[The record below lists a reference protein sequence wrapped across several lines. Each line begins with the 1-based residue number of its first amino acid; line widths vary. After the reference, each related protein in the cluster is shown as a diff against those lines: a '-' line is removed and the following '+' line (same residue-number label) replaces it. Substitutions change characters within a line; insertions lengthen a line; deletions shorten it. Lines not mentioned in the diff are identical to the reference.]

1 MLMTQSRSARRPIRL
16 SARRMRRGGIA
27 VPLAIVLAAGV
38 AVAGTAYFVTRG
50 GDTSAA
56 SSAELFEATVT
67 SFDIAVNAS
76 GELEAAKQT
85 EIRSGLEE
93 PSAIVFIV
101 PEGTRVSKGDL
112 LIELASEAIQN
123 EIIEET
129 LRVEQ
134 ARNDLIA
141 AENALEIQ
149 KNSNESAMRDAKLK
163 LELAEIEYEKWV
175 KGDDETRRQELALNI
190 ETSLKDFERAQ
201 EKYERSQ
208 NLYNNQFL
216 SRDELKQDEITALR
230 AEAAITKAR
239 LEQQVYEEYER
250 PKQIKTLESDIE
262 QARAEL
268 ERTER
273 ANASNLAS
281 RNADL
286 VNRQRSLRIREDRL
300 AKEEDQLLKTK
311 MFAPQDGL
319 VVYATSLGERR
330 GMMMMGGNGP
340 LDIGYTVRPNEQL
353 IILPDTSGMVAS
365 VRVHES
371 LAGRIRPGQTAG
383 VKIDAAQGRVFAGR
397 VSSISILA
405 ETGGWRDPN
414 LREYTVKIAL
424 ETTPEE
430 AKLLKPAMRAEA
442 DIILGK
448 VNEALAVPIQA
459 VFNDGPT
466 RFVYVPVGGQF
477 KKVPVLIG
485 QRSNTFAQVLAG
497 LDAGENVLLREP
509 SAGEIQSADI
519 SEAAMTAL
527 AEKAKAMGIPMMAGG
542 MQTMPGGRP
551 GGAAM
556 QAGQRGGRPQGGE
569 GARPANTGGEAPA
582 TAQRDERGPQ
592 SSATPDG
599 TAPAKTP
606 GGDEKPAVIPT
617 ESQAAVPVKD

>member
-1 MLMTQSRSARRPIRL
+1 MLTTPSRSAPRAVIR
-16 SARRMRRGGIA
+16 SAGRVRRGGIA

-50 GDTSAA
+50 GGESAT
-56 SSAELFEATVT
+56 SSAELFQATVT

-85 EIRSGLEE
+85 EIRSQLEE
-93 PSAIVFIV
+93 PAAIVFIV
-101 PEGTRVSKGDL
+101 PEGSRVSKGDL
-112 LIELASEAIQN
+112 LIELASEAIQT

-149 KNSNESAMRDAKLK
+149 KNTNDSAMRDAKLK

-175 KGDDETRRQELALNI
+175 KGDDQKQRQELALNI

-208 NLYNNQFL
+208 KLFASEFL

-268 ERTER
+268 DRTER

-281 RNADL
+281 RQADL
-286 VNRQRSLRIREDRL
+286 VNRERSLRIREERL
-300 AKEEDQLLKTK
+300 AKEEDQLRKTK
-311 MFAPQDGL
+311 IFAPQDGL
-319 VVYATSLGERR
+319 VVYATSVGERR

-353 IILPDTSGMVAS
+353 ILLPDTSGMVAS

-371 LAGRIRPGQTAG
+371 LAGRIRPGQTAS
-383 VKIDAAQGRVFAGR
+383 VKIDAAQGRVFEGT

-424 ETTPEE
+424 RTTPEE
-430 AKLLKPAMRAEA
+430 AKMLKPAMRAES

-448 VNEALAVPIQA
+448 VNEALSVPIQA

-466 RFVYVPVGGQF
+466 RFVYVPAGGQF
-477 KKVPVLIG
+477 KKVPVLVG
-485 QRSNTFAQVLAG
+485 QRSNTFAQILVG
-497 LDAGENVLLREP
+497 IDAGTNVLLREP
-509 SAGEIQSADI
+509 TAGEIQSSDI
-519 SEAAMTAL
+519 PEEAMTAL
-527 AEKAKAMGIPMMAGG
+527 AAKAKEMGIPMMAGG
-542 MQTMPGGRP
+542 QGMPGMGARP
-551 GGAAM
+551 GGQTM
-556 QAGQRGGRPQGGE
+556 QAGQQRGGQRPE
-569 GARPANTGGEAPA
+569 RTGGGDAPA
-582 TAQRDERGPQ
+582 TAQRDAGPQ
-592 SSATPDG
+592 SNATGGAD
-599 TAPAKTP
+599 APKQTP
-606 GGDEKPAVIPT
+606 AGGEKAAPGAPVPAET
-617 ESQAAVPVKD
+617 QASVPVKD

>member
-1 MLMTQSRSARRPIRL
+1 MLTTQSPRALRSVRRSSPRV
-16 SARRMRRGGIA
+16 RRGGIA
-27 VPLAIVLAAGV
+27 LPLAIVLAAGV

-50 GDTSAA
+50 GDRSTTN
-56 SSAELFEATVT
+56 SAELFQAALT

-85 EIRSGLEE
+85 EIRSQLEE
-93 PSAIVFIV
+93 PAAIVFIV
-101 PEGTRVSKGDL
+101 PEGSRVSKGDL
-112 LIELASEAIQN
+112 LIELASESIQN

-149 KNSNESAMRDAKLK
+149 KNTNDSAMRSAKLK

-175 KGDDETRRQELALNI
+175 KGDDEKRRQELALNI

-208 NLYNNQFL
+208 NLFANQFL

-273 ANASNLAS
+273 GNASNLAS

-383 VKIDAAQGRVFAGR
+383 VKIDAAQGRVFQGK

-442 DIILGK
+442 DIVLGN
-448 VNEALAVPIQA
+448 VNESLAVPIQA

-466 RFVYVPVGGQF
+466 RFVYVPSGGQF
-477 KKVPVLIG
+477 KKVPVLVG
-485 QRSNTFAQVLAG
+485 QRSNTYAQILAG
-497 LDAGENVLLREP
+497 IDPGVSVLLREP
-509 SAGEIQSADI
+509 SAGEIQSAEI
-519 SEAAMTAL
+519 PEAAITAL

-542 MQTMPGGRP
+542 GGRNAP
-551 GGAAM
+551 VMM
-556 QAGQRGGRPQGGE
+556 QAGQHRGGRPGGE
-569 GARPANTGGEAPA
+569 GARPANVGAGAPA
-582 TAQRDERGPQ
+582 TAQRDGGPQ
-592 SSATPDG
+592 SSATNTG
-599 TAPAKTP
+599 EAPKKAPTT
-606 GGDEKPAVIPT
+606 DEKPAPVPT
-617 ESQAAVPVKD
+617 ETRAEVPAKD